1 MVKNGCGQSSYKN
14 LKLNVSQEWIVG
26 INWFFATNLG
36 KAKSCFSG
44 LRVGVA
50 FMIIRPLNLLYL

>member
-36 KAKSCFSG
+36 KLK
-44 LRVGVA
+44 VA
-50 FMIIRPLNLLYL
+50 LVVWG